1 MPIYE
6 YECESCKKIFEF
18 FLVTRE
24 KEPEKCP
31 DCGGNIKRIISKGVG
46 FIFKGPGFYATDYKN
61 KGNSENGEK
70 SKSSC
75 PSCSTKSCST
85 CK

>member
-18 FLVTRE
+18 FLIGRE
-24 KEPEKCP
+24 KEPQKCP
-31 DCGGNIKRIISKGVG
+31 DCGGSIKRIISKGVG
-46 FIFKGPGFYATDYKN
+46 FIFKGSGFYVTDYKN

-75 PSCSTKSCST
+75 SSCSSKSCST